1 MDYFFVMFFY
11 VQQAIFFMKTKK
23 LLILNPN
30 QNNMRKLLLI
40 LVVLLS
46 FATAKAQNPFAQYG
60 YTPKIAT
67 LSQGQYN
74 EFFDNDTLVQIG
86 SVLFN
91 TKSKQIVAF
100 VETDTLYSEATLE
113 PDIVSRWISPDPL
126 AEKYLSIS
134 PYVYVANNPINIID
148 PDGRYLFGLFGST
161 SEQRQAARNYA
172 EATNGRV
179 DNLTKKSIHV
189 DYQTVESSQ
198 EGNTIAVTVTD
209 QTQTFRRNG
218 HIETGSEVANGMV
231 DEYYAKLE
239 SGNYHT
245 DLNTGELVKQ
255 PASGKIDL
263 SPVNVED
270 LIGLA
275 MLGKALVSNVAKEG
289 ALATEDLIKLNG
301 GKNSVTIETATQ
313 KIRYD
318 LAGKA
323 HGGVPTPHM
332 QIYNK
337 NFVNGVVKSVS
348 RDSKAAIPMTQQDLE
363 IVNKFLTGN

>member
-1 MDYFFVMFFY
+1 MG
-11 VQQAIFFMKTKK
+11 INK
-23 LLILNPN
+23 LLNLNSN
-30 QNNMRKLLLI
+30 QINMRKLLLI

-46 FATAKAQNPFAQYG
+46 FVTAKAQNPFVEYG

-100 VETDTLYSEATLE
+100 IETDTLYSEATLE

-209 QTQTFRRNG
+209 QTQSFRRNG
-218 HIETGSEVANGMV
+218 HIETGSEVANGMA
-231 DEYYAKLE
+231 DEYYAKIE

-245 DLNTGELVKQ
+245 DLNTGELVKH
-255 PASGKIDL
+255 PASGKIEL

-270 LIGLA
+270 LIGIALI
-275 MLGKALVSNVAKEG
+275 GKALVSNTAKEVTNL
-289 ALATEDLIKLNG
+289 ALRSDIVLSG
-301 GKNSVTIETATQ
+301 GRSGQLVKTLEGPANSVLKGSGNRIFIT
-313 KIRYD
+313 D
-318 LAGKA
+318 DAGKVIWDITKDRA
-323 HGGVPTPHM
+323 
-332 QIYNK
+332 
-337 NFVNGVVKSVS
+337 KSV
-348 RDSKAAIPMTQQDLE
+348 IPGQGFGPKVTPNQQQLDLLNQ
-363 IVNKFLTGN
+363 IWGN

>member
-1 MDYFFVMFFY
+1 
-11 VQQAIFFMKTKK
+11 MKTKK
-23 LLILNPN
+23 LLILDPN
-30 QNNMRKLLLI
+30 QINMRKLSLI
-40 LVVLLS
+40 LIGLLS
-46 FATAKAQNPFAQYG
+46 FVYANAQNPFAEYG
-60 YTPKIAT
+60 YKPKIAT

-100 VETDTLYSEATLE
+100 IETDTLYSEATLE

-134 PYVYVANNPINIID
+134 PYVYVANDPINIID
-148 PDGRYLFGLFGST
+148 PDGRYLFGLIGST

-209 QTQTFRRNG
+209 QTQSFRRNG

-231 DEYYAKLE
+231 DEYYAKIE

-245 DLNTGELVKQ
+245 DLNTGDLVKH
-255 PASGKIDL
+255 PASGKIEL

-270 LIGLA
+270 LIGIALI
-275 MLGKALVSNVAKEG
+275 GKALISNATKEG
-289 ALATEDLIKLNG
+289 SSWVFGSFKSESKWASQFSKRGWTAEQVTEAVKNG
-301 GKNSVTIETATQ
+301 ENF
-313 KIRYD
+313 
-318 LAGKA
+318 KA
-323 HGGVPTPHM
+323 INM
-332 QIYNK
+332 
-337 NFVNGVVKSVS
+337 
-348 RDSKAAIPMTQQDLE
+348 
-363 IVNKFLTGN
+363 VNKANGATRYVHPATGKSIVIDDVTKELLHVGGEGFKY